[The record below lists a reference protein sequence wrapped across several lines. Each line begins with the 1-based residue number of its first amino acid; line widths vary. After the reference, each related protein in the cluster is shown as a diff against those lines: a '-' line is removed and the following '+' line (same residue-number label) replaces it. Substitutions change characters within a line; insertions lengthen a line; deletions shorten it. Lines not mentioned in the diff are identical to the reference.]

1 VVEATVKVAL
11 EEPEPPLMGLVPK
24 VTVTPEGIPDAVS
37 VTDELNPFDG
47 VAAETSRAL
56 ARSVHALRRMVRGIS
71 SGLTALAFSW
81 GVVVMLIPERLG
93 RALLKTS
100 WDPGRQLAIPVI
112 AFAIAAGFAQ
122 GPTIGLRALA
132 AAKESLHARVI
143 TAPVVILG
151 GLVGAITEGAAGA
164 AWGLAI
170 GNAARAA
177 ACFTFYKR
185 AVIARER
192 SLGAQVHE
200 LPADAVPHT
209 HR

>member
-1 VVEATVKVAL
+1 MSSGVNEATSYGVGAAAGLRAL
-11 EEPEPPLMGLVPK
+11 GTLRAGLLLLGPFNIALMGL
-24 VTVTPEGIPDAVS
+24 S
-37 VTDELNPFDG
+37 VVVLP
-47 VAAETSRAL
+47 ETSRAL

-132 AAKESLHARVI
+132 AAKESLRARVI
-143 TAPVVILG
+143 TAPVVIFG

-177 ACFTFYKR
+177 ACFIFYKR